1 MKHTVKQELTH
12 YQKRQESIEL
22 VPKVMQIL
30 ELSNRDDKTTLIN
43 MLKNIVKKLGHKHEL
58 KSKCSKET
66 ETIIKSQMEIKEL

>member
-58 KSKCSKET
+58 KRKCSKET